1 MAPSIKYTKFPIRA
15 TNNKGNPTILRTTV
29 LFNIIE
35 ITIEMVTDISKFKSS
50 TICFLNQGFSDD
62 IKYPNNGEN
71 RPKKREHSVNI
82 TAKFFESLLIV
93 SVGRASSVAF
103 ELGAIDIQRIQIML
117 LANCTLAKK

>member
-1 MAPSIKYTKFPIRA
+1 
-15 TNNKGNPTILRTTV
+15 
-29 LFNIIE
+29 
-35 ITIEMVTDISKFKSS
+35 MVTDISKFKSS

-103 ELGAIDIQRIQIML
+103 ELVAAVMGGGVLVICWFSIVKKFSQEICFMGRGKML
-117 LANCTLAKK
+117 ITN